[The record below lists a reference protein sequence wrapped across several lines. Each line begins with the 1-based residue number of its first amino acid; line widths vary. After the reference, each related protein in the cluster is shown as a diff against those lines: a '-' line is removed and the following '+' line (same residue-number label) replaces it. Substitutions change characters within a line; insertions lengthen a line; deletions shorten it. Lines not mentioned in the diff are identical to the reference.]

1 LVKSRALLSGD
12 QRAPNARTLSRA
24 ALSILVTALDLG
36 QNVGMATTTPNA
48 SRTARDRARVELT
61 EEIKAVARRHLA
73 EHGSAALSLRAVARE
88 VGMVSS
94 AVYRYFPSR
103 DDLLTALI
111 IDAYDAVG
119 ARAEAA
125 EHATRTRAVETRWL
139 SVCEVV
145 RRWALENAHEYA
157 LIYGSPVPG
166 YAAPEATIVP
176 ASRVPLVMMRMLAD
190 GCARGEVESGAT
202 PTMSRTIRSDF
213 AQLRREA
220 APAVPDAVL
229 SRALAVWAQV
239 LGSINLEM
247 FGHLHNVIHDY
258 DAFFTLQMRGACE
271 FLLHGA

>member
-1 LVKSRALLSGD
+1 
-12 QRAPNARTLSRA
+12 
-24 ALSILVTALDLG
+24 
-36 QNVGMATTTPNA
+36 MATTVENA
-48 SRTARDRARVELT
+48 SRTARGRARLELT
-61 EEIKAVARRHLA
+61 EEIKAVGRRHLA

-119 ARAEAA
+119 TRAEAA
-125 EHATRTRAVETRWL
+125 EHATRKRDVAARWL
-139 SVCEVV
+139 SVGEGV
-145 RRWALENAHEYA
+145 RAWALANAHEYA

-166 YAAPEATIVP
+166 YAAPEATIEP
-176 ASRVPLVMMRMLAD
+176 ASRVPLVFLRITAE
-190 GCARGEVESGAT
+190 GFAAGEIETGTT

-213 AQLRREA
+213 AQLRRTA
-220 APAVPDAVL
+220 APGVPDAVL
-229 SRALAVWAQV
+229 ARALAVWAQV

-258 DAFFTLQMRGACE
+258 DAFFTLQMRRACE
-271 FLLHGA
+271 FLVQGA

>member
-1 LVKSRALLSGD
+1 MVESTALVLDPACTFGPIVSRAPLSKLG
-12 QRAPNARTLSRA
+12 
-24 ALSILVTALDLG
+24 TALVFR
-36 QNVGMATTTPNA
+36 QNAGMAATTPTA
-48 SRTARDRARVELT
+48 SRTARDRARTSLT

-103 DDLLTALI
+103 DELLTALI

-119 ARAEAA
+119 ERAEAA
-125 EHATRTRAVETRWL
+125 DQDSRSRGVAARWMN
-139 SVCEVV
+139 VCEAI
-145 RRWALENAHEYA
+145 RAWALANTHEYA

-166 YAAPEATIVP
+166 YAAPEATILP
-176 ASRVPLVMMRMLAD
+176 ASRVPLVLLRLLAD
-190 GCARGEVESGAT
+190 GVASGEIVAGES

-213 AQLRREA
+213 AQLRRTA

-229 SRALAVWAQV
+229 SRGLSVWAQV
-239 LGSINLEM
+239 LGNVNLEL

-258 DAFFTLQMRGACE
+258 DGFFTLQMRRACE
-271 FLLHGA
+271 FLVQGE